1 MNSCIKLVLF
11 YLLILGCLY
20 VTYQLFSFDINEKKK
35 NNNLMRINCFKLNII
50 FGIFILI
57 FLNYKFLF
65 NQKNK

>member
-20 VTYQLFSFDINEKKK
+20 VIYQLCSFDINEKK

-57 FLNYKFLF
+57 FLNYNFLF